1 MPLIS
6 PDLGEV
12 ALLQYIVNMV
22 PPTNPVM
29 HLYTNNYT
37 PNENA
42 TLATLAEASQ
52 SGYAP
57 ITLVGS
63 NWTTT
68 LVTGSSTA
76 VYSEQTF
83 SFTTGVNVYGYFVT
97 DTTGTKLLWLER
109 FSGAPFTLPSGGGT
123 IAITSRV
130 TLE

>member
-1 MPLIS
+1 MKLF
-6 PDLGEV
+6 
-12 ALLQYIVNMV
+12 
-22 PPTNPVM
+22 
-29 HLYTNNYT
+29 TNNYT
-37 PNENA
+37 PNDSA

-52 SGYAP
+52 AGYAP
-57 ITLVGS
+57 ITLAGT

-68 LVTGSSTA
+68 LTAGLATA

-83 SFTTGVNVYGYFVT
+83 SFTTGVNVYGYFVV

-130 TLE
+130 TLD